1 MNDAPRKL
9 RTLVF
14 TTLYPNA
21 ARPAHGVFVEQRL
34 RKLLATGEVTTRV
47 LAPVPWFPSSAAVFG
62 DYARFA
68 QVPRTEERYGIHIE
82 HPRYLLLPKV
92 GMTSAPYLLAV
103 RSLATLR
110 RWQREGWDCDLIDAH
125 YFYPDGVAATL
136 LGRWLGK
143 PVVVTA
149 RGTDINLIPE
159 YRLPRALIRRAA
171 RRCAG
176 MVAVCEALREAMAA
190 LGIDAARVKVLRNG
204 VDLELFRPLDRAL
217 LREQLGWHGRV
228 LLSVG
233 LLIERKGHHI
243 AIEALASLPPDASL
257 AIAGEGSMADEL
269 AALARRLGV
278 ADRVK
283 FLGRKSQQELV
294 GLYSAADALVLASSR
309 EGMAN
314 VLLESLACG
323 TPVIATPAWGT
334 PEVVRERA
342 AGVLTKD
349 RTPQALARACE
360 ALFANYPDRHAT
372 RAYAEQF
379 SWDATTAGQLQLFR
393 SIMAGAR

>member
-1 MNDAPRKL
+1 MNAPAGL

-34 RKLLATGEVTTRV
+34 RKLLATGEVAARV
-47 LAPVPWFPSSAAVFG
+47 LAPVPWFPSKSPRFGEYAQFAA
-62 DYARFA
+62 A
-68 QVPRTEERYGIHIE
+68 PRSETRHGILIE
-82 HPRYLLLPKV
+82 HPRYLLLPKI
-92 GMTSAPYLLAV
+92 GMTSAPYFLAA
-103 RSLATLR
+103 RSLRTIR

-136 LGRWLGK
+136 LGRWLRK
-143 PVVVTA
+143 PVVITA
-149 RGTDINLIPE
+149 RGTDINLIPQ
-159 YRLPRALIRRAA
+159 YRVPRALIQWAA
-171 RRCAG
+171 RRSAG
-176 MVAVCEALREAMAA
+176 MIAVCEALRDAMADME
-190 LGIDAARVKVLRNG
+190 IDSKKIRVLRNG
-204 VDLELFRPLDRAL
+204 VDLELFRPVDRDT
-217 LREQLGWHGRV
+217 LRQQLGWSGRV

-243 AIEALASLPPDASL
+243 AIEALARLAPEVSLV
-257 AIAGEGSMADEL
+257 IAGEGPMAAQL
-269 AALARRLGV
+269 KALAERCGV
-278 ADRVK
+278 AARVH
-283 FLGRKSQQELV
+283 FVGRKSQQELV
-294 GLYSAADALVLASSR
+294 SLYGAADALVLASSR

-334 PEVVRERA
+334 PEVVRGPA

-349 RTPQALARACE
+349 RTPEELALACQR
-360 ALFANYPDRHAT
+360 LFSAYPDRRAT
-372 RAYAEQF
+372 RSYAEQF

-393 SIMAGAR
+393 TILATGR